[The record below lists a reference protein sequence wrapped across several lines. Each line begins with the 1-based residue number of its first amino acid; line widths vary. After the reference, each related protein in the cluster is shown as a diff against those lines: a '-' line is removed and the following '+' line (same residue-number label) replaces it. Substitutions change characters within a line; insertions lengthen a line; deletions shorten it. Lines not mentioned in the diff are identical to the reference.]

1 MKKAKSQEEDDLR
14 SEYSRSDF
22 GKMVRGKYAARIAE
36 ESNIIVLDKDVAKS
50 FPNDLAVNDA
60 LRLLL
65 DIAEKSR
72 KITKASSRR
81 EKTHQN

>member
-1 MKKAKSQEEDDLR
+1 MKKAKSQEEDDVR

-22 GKMVRGKYAARIAE
+22 GKMVRGKYAARIAK
-36 ESNIIVLDKDVAKS
+36 ESNIIVLDEDVAKS

-72 KITKASSRR
+72 KITKPSSRR
-81 EKTHQN
+81 EKTPQN